1 MIVFSDIGSD
11 SGEIECGDSRFGAEY
26 KTQRAKINNL
36 IKDVNAKLRGVA
48 PDSAEFIEETKA
60 LKQLTAALRIME
72 VLQQHSEDTPEFAPG
87 LRLAA
92 SSAVV
97 GAQSHPPNA

>member
-36 IKDVNAKLRGVA
+36 IKDANAKLKGGRLILQ
-48 PDSAEFIEETKA
+48 SS
-60 LKQLTAALRIME
+60 LRKPR
-72 VLQQHSEDTPEFAPG
+72 H
-87 LRLAA
+87 
-92 SSAVV
+92 
-97 GAQSHPPNA
+97 